1 MTVVAVIGAKW
12 GHEGKGKIVDE
23 LSMSAD
29 YVVRYQGGNNTGHRV
44 VHGKNEFVFRLVP
57 SGILYPNTICII
69 GNGVVVDPK
78 SLIIEMEE
86 LQRQGID
93 ISHLYISERAHVVMP
108 YHFLLD
114 RLEEEVRGASK
125 SSSTQWGIG
134 PAYVD
139 KHARTGIRMAD
150 LLDVDTLRA
159 KLSTTLQQKNR
170 MITQIYGQPPLSL
183 EEIHGEYFGYG
194 QQLRRHITDTQAML
208 HEALFERKMIL
219 LEGAQG
225 ALLDID
231 FGTYPYVTSSSTM
244 AANASSGAGLPPHSI
259 DRVIG
264 VYKAYITRVGSGPMP
279 TELFDA
285 AGQEMRDRGHEYG
298 TNTGRERRCGWFDT
312 VAGRFVAQLNGLNAA
327 VITKRDVLDTFPTI
341 KICTAYQLHGKLVHS
356 LPATQSDLAACE
368 PIYEEVEGWQCDT
381 SGICTYE
388 ELPEAA
394 KQYLKRIEALIET
407 PVAMVSV
414 SPQRG
419 RTIRSEER
427 RVGKECLTQCR
438 SRWSPYHSKKKLEM
452 AGYTGLEAVRGEKA
466 MRLFC
471 E

>member
-1 MTVVAVIGAKW
+1 MTVVAVIGAQW

-86 LQRQGID
+86 LHRQGID
-93 ISHLYISERAHVVMP
+93 ISHLYISERAHAIMP

-114 RLEEEVRGASK
+114 RLEEEARGADN
-125 SSSTQWGIG
+125 STSMPWGNG

-139 KHARTGIRMAD
+139 KHARSGIRMAD
-150 LLDVDTLRA
+150 LLDVDTLRS
-159 KLSTTLQQKNR
+159 KLSTILQQKNR

-194 QQLRRHITDTQAML
+194 LQLRPHIIDTQSML
-208 HEALFERKMIL
+208 HEAVFERKMIL

-231 FGTYPYVTSSSTM
+231 FGTYPFVTSSSTM
-244 AANASSGAGLPPHSI
+244 AANASGGAGLPPHSI
-259 DRVIG
+259 NRVIG

-279 TELFDA
+279 TELFDSV
-285 AGQEMRDRGHEYG
+285 GQEMRDRGHEYG
-298 TNTGRERRCGWFDT
+298 TNTGRERRCGWFDA
-312 VAGRFVAQLNGLNAA
+312 VAGRFVAQLNGLDAA
-327 VITKRDVLDTFPTI
+327 VITKLDVLDTLPTI

-356 LPATQSDLAACE
+356 LPAAQTDLAACE
-368 PIYEEVEGWQCDT
+368 PVYEEVEGWLCDT
-381 SGICTYE
+381 TGVCSYE
-388 ELPEAA
+388 GLPTAA
-394 KQYLKRIEALIET
+394 KNYLKRLEALLET

-419 RTIRSEER
+419 RTIQVQDVLATPEYDARYPR
-427 RVGKECLTQCR
+427 NAIR
-438 SRWSPYHSKKKLEM
+438 
-452 AGYTGLEAVRGEKA
+452 
-466 MRLFC
+466 
-471 E
+471 

>member
-1 MTVVAVIGAKW
+1 MAVVAVIGAQW

-23 LSMSAD
+23 LSMNAD
-29 YVVRYQGGNNTGHRV
+29 YVVRYQGGSNTGHHV
-44 VHGKNEFVFRLVP
+44 VRGKNEFVFRLVP
-57 SGILYPNTICII
+57 SGILYPNTTCII

-244 AANASSGAGLPPHSI
+244 STSAAGGAGLPPRSI

-264 VYKAYITRVGSGPMP
+264 IYKAYITRVGSGPMP

-285 AGQEMRDRGHEYG
+285 RGLQLRDRGRENA
-298 TNTGRERRCGWFDT
+298 TNTGRERRYGWFDA
-312 VAGRFVAQLNGLNAA
+312 VAGRFVAQLNGLDAA
-327 VITKRDVLDTFPTI
+327 VITKLDVLDTFPTI
-341 KICTAYQLHGKLVHS
+341 KICIAYQLHGKIIHS
-356 LPATQSDLAACE
+356 LPANLSDLAACE
-368 PIYEEVEGWQCDT
+368 PVYEEVEGWQCNT
-381 SGICTYE
+381 TGIRSYADLPIAAKKYLQRLE
-388 ELPEAA
+388 EL
-394 KQYLKRIEALIET
+394 LET
-407 PVAMVSV
+407 PIAMISV

-419 RTIRSEER
+419 KTIQVKDILATEEYDAR
-427 RVGKECLTQCR
+427 YPRN
-438 SRWSPYHSKKKLEM
+438 
-452 AGYTGLEAVRGEKA
+452 A
-466 MRLFC
+466 MR
-471 E
+471 